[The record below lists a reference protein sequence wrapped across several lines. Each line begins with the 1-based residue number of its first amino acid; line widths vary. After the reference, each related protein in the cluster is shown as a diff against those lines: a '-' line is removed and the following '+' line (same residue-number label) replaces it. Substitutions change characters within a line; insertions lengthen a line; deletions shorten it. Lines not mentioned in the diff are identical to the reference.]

1 MRASFA
7 IRVFA
12 ALSLSLAALGAQAQ
26 NDDPSAQEAFES
38 AKELGT
44 AEAWNAFLKTY
55 PRGFRADL
63 ARAYL
68 KSLTGD
74 APPAPGPEPAAEKA
88 PAETAPAKAAR
99 PAAKPAA
106 APAPKAGGAKGE
118 AAGTPW
124 VGEVP
129 PTDPARPA
137 IERGG
142 RYMGFSERF
151 NRYYT
156 DPSWQPSQVLYAG
169 PKALGDGAS
178 PEAPMSLKAA
188 VAAARPGTRINVLPG
203 AYQGCFDFTKETGGT
218 YDEPVVVHGE
228 RRADGALGVTMTC
241 CKSERQTCFNLEAA
255 DHVAIDGFE
264 LVGGRYGVRA
274 VGAGYPASEHSSGIA
289 VLNCRGRDQ
298 ENDPFFSG
306 QSDWAVWERN
316 TGLNAKKGDGHGIYL
331 SNGSD
336 WNIVRYNETSG
347 GDSSD
352 FQINADPTAACQEAG
367 ISFDDPACDAYAG
380 TGEGGQ
386 GASDYMLI
394 DANHFHHSLGP
405 GANFASVRRS
415 LVRNNVFGPHGSRHN
430 TSFYSEVENPRLG
443 SSENVVVHN
452 LFITTERHGVKFE
465 NHSTRNLFANNL
477 VVGVRIAG
485 GKAAGNPQALL
496 MEVDEAAAAGNT
508 YRGNVYLSGTFEG
521 RQPNGDETV
530 RPDFSASWF
539 RRFPTA
545 LRHQADDLTPTAK
558 APFLG
563 LGTPLPEAPTD
574 RNGKARAE
582 RVDPGPIQGE

>member
-1 MRASFA
+1 MRASQA
-7 IRVFA
+7 VRTFA
-12 ALSLSLAALGAQAQ
+12 ALALLASVQGAAAQ
-26 NDDPSAQEAFES
+26 DEDPSAAEAFGN

-44 AEAWNAFLKTY
+44 VEAWNAFLKSY

-68 KSLTGD
+68 KKLGGEA
-74 APPAPGPEPAAEKA
+74 APASGAEPA
-88 PAETAPAKAAR
+88 PAEGPAKAGPTASR
-99 PAAKPAA
+99 PTGP
-106 APAPKAGGAKGE
+106 PAPKAAPGADAR
-118 AAGTPW
+118 AAGAPW
-124 VGEVP
+124 VGDVP
-129 PTDPARPA
+129 PTDPGRPA
-137 IERGG
+137 VERGG
-142 RYMGFSERF
+142 RYMGFSEQF

-156 DPSWQPSQVLYAG
+156 DSTWQPSRVLHAA
-169 PKALGDGAS
+169 PKGSGDGTS

-203 AYQGCFDFTKETGGT
+203 TYQGCFDVTKETGGT
-218 YDEPVVVHGE
+218 YDEPVVLYGE
-228 RRADGALGVTMTC
+228 RKEDGALGVSVTC
-241 CKSERQTCFNLEAA
+241 CKSERQTCFNIEGA

-264 LVGGRYGVRA
+264 LIGGRYGVRA
-274 VGAGYPASEHSSGIA
+274 VGAGYPASEHSRGVA
-289 VLNCRGRDQ
+289 VLNCLGRDQ

-306 QSDWAVWERN
+306 QADWAVWERN
-316 TGLNAKKGDGHGIYL
+316 TGLNARKGDGHGLYL

-336 WNIVRYNETSG
+336 WNIVRYNETAG

-367 ISFDDPACDAYAG
+367 IAFDDPACDAYAG

-430 TSFYSEVENPRLG
+430 TSFYSEVDNPRLG
-443 SSENVVVHN
+443 SSENVIVHN
-452 LFITTERHGVKFE
+452 LFVTTERHAVQFK

-485 GKAAGNPQALL
+485 GTASANPRALL
-496 MEVDEAAAAGNT
+496 MEVDAAAAGNS
-508 YRGNVYLSGTFEG
+508 YRGNVYLSGTLEG
-521 RQPNGDETV
+521 RRPNGEEMA
-530 RPDFSASWF
+530 RPDFSAAWF
-539 RRFPTA
+539 RAFPTTRKHA
-545 LRHQADDLTPTAK
+545 ADDLSPTAK
-558 APFLG
+558 APYLG
-563 LGTPLPEAPTD
+563 FGTLLPEAPTD
-574 RNGKARAE
+574 RNGAARAE